1 MFQIRGQNK
10 IQEEPSEYSQSTQ
23 EKIQSNDCKHDQ
35 RTWKKNGCTEWE
47 FKVFNKVL
55 ENVKESQTEV
65 KNTLERINSR
75 LNDSGEWISE
85 LEKGGV

>member
-1 MFQIRGQNK
+1 MFQIRGQDK
-10 IQEEPSEYSQSTQ
+10 TPEEPSEDNQSTQ
-23 EKIQSNDCKHDQ
+23 EKFQSNDYKQ
-35 RTWKKNGCTEWE
+35 WSKNLGKNGCTEWE

-65 KNTLERINSR
+65 KNTLERINSM

-85 LEKGGV
+85 LEEGVI